1 MRFVATLVLMLL
13 AAPAF
18 ARVPVRVSTEVRP
31 DTVLVGQTVTLRWR
45 AWLPD
50 KSILTFPAR
59 PADDSTTHWRR
70 WETSTLK
77 ATASGLREHRLT
89 AELQSFAL
97 GPVAVSGAPF
107 RFRVPGERVR
117 EGRFPMALFVVG
129 MTVPL
134 DGPEPPL
141 RDMKELVP
149 APWWARVPWL
159 WIGLGIALA
168 LLLSWLWR
176 RLRKR
181 VRPAATP
188 REVAL
193 DPPAVEAKKRLAA
206 LVARRLPE
214 QGKTLE
220 HGTELADLL
229 RRFVERRFETPRPG
243 YTTSELVR
251 HLRARGDGAPDDV
264 AAFQAIL
271 EACDLTKFARRPYDA
286 VRAHEAEDVAAR
298 LIEHWAP
305 PPAAVAPAPVA
316 KAGGAR

>member
-1 MRFVATLVLMLL
+1 MLL
-13 AAPAF
+13 AAPAL

-50 KSILTFPAR
+50 RSILTFPAR

-70 WETSTLK
+70 WETATLQ
-77 ATASGLREHRLT
+77 ATKSGLREHRLT

-97 GPVAVSGAPF
+97 GPVAVPGAPF
-107 RFRVPGERVR
+107 RFRVPGEAVR
-117 EGRFPMALFVVG
+117 EGRFPTSVFVVG
-129 MTVPL
+129 MTVPP
-134 DGPEPPL
+134 DGAEPPL
-141 RDMKELVP
+141 RDMKALVP
-149 APWWARVPWL
+149 PPWWALVPWL
-159 WIGLGIALA
+159 WIGVGLALA
-168 LLLSWLWR
+168 LLLFWLWR
-176 RLRKR
+176 RFRKR
-181 VRPAATP
+181 APRVAAAPPA
-188 REVAL
+188 EL
-193 DPPAVEAKKRLAA
+193 DPPALEAKKRLAA

-251 HLRARGDGAPDDV
+251 HLRARGDVAPDHV
-264 AAFQAIL
+264 TAFQAIL
-271 EACDLTKFARRPYDA
+271 EAVDLTKFARRPYDA
-286 VRAHEAEDVAAR
+286 TRAHEAEEVAGRLIDHWTSPVAAT
-298 LIEHWAP
+298 EP
-305 PPAAVAPAPVA
+305 APAA